1 LTIRRSHLRP
11 VVRAN
16 GLIPLEGAPG
26 VYLQKAD
33 IILNEKLVTF
43 LRELRKRVNF
53 DITVNSGIRSVSR
66 QANAMWT
73 NAQARGGGRAGLDY
87 LADLYG
93 SKLVN
98 AGLYNVK
105 SLADLTAIVQSLANR
120 GIYVSDHM
128 KGNGV
133 DIDNVSG
140 TQLTQLKSAV
150 ASMKQD
156 LVPYLALLNEGNHL
170 HLDGI
175 GESFLTK
182 LKDLTGEV
190 IEAGEELVI
199 GGKSVVTRAAAAFPT
214 WLWVLSGVSI
224 VGTVGWIF
232 WQKRKAKR

>member
-1 LTIRRSHLRP
+1 MSLRRSHLRP
-11 VVRAN
+11 VARSN
-16 GLIPLEGAPG
+16 GLIPVEGAPG
-26 VYLQKAD
+26 VYLQKSD
-33 IILNEKLVTF
+33 ILLNKKLVVF

-53 DITVNSGIRSVSR
+53 DITVNSGIRTVSR
-66 QANAMWT
+66 QANAMWG
-73 NAQARGGGRAGLDY
+73 NAQDRGGGTAGLNY

-133 DIDNVSG
+133 DIDNVPAA
-140 TQLTQLKSAV
+140 QLTQLKSAI
-150 ASMKQD
+150 ASMRQD
-156 LVPYLALLNEGNHL
+156 LVPYLEMLNEGNHL
-170 HLDGI
+170 HLEGV

-190 IEAGEELVI
+190 IEAGEALVI
-199 GGKSVVTRAAAAFPT
+199 GGKSVLKQAAAAFPT
-214 WLWVLSGVSI
+214 WLWVLSGASV
-224 VGTVGWIF
+224 VATVGWFF

>member
-1 LTIRRSHLRP
+1 
-11 VVRAN
+11 
-16 GLIPLEGAPG
+16 LIPLAAAPG
-26 VYLQKAD
+26 VYLQKSD
-33 IILNEKLVTF
+33 IILNEKLVAF
-43 LRELRKRVNF
+43 LRELRKRVDF
-53 DITVNSGIRSVSR
+53 DIVVNSGIRSVSR
-66 QANAMWT
+66 QANAMWN
-73 NAQARGGGRAGLDY
+73 NAQDRGGGTAGLNY
-87 LADLYG
+87 LAELYG

-105 SLADLTAIVQSLANR
+105 SLADLTALVQGLADR

-140 TQLTQLKSAV
+140 AQLTQLKSAV

-175 GESFLTK
+175 GDSFLTK

-190 IEAGEELVI
+190 IQAGEDLVV
-199 GGKSVVTRAAAAFPT
+199 GGKSLVTRAASAFPT
-214 WLWVLSGVSI
+214 WLWILSGLSVAA
-224 VGTVGWIF
+224 TAGWLI
-232 WQKRKAKR
+232 WQKKKAKR